1 MSHSRHMRAPRE
13 KTFSLRLSAEEW
25 ESAHAL
31 AAAEG
36 LTLSDYLRST
46 LRRAATRTT
55 RKAPVVA
62 AQP

>member
-1 MSHSRHMRAPRE
+1 MRHSKHMRATRE
-13 KTFSLRLSAEEW
+13 KTFSLRLSADEW
-25 ESAHAL
+25 ETAHAL

-46 LRRAATRTT
+46 LRRAAARTT
-55 RKAPVVA
+55 RKPAEA

>member
-1 MSHSRHMRAPRE
+1 MRQGKHMRATRE
-13 KTFSLRLSAEEW
+13 KTFSLRLSADEW
-25 ESAHAL
+25 ETAHAL

-46 LRRAATRTT
+46 LRRAAARTT
-55 RKAPVVA
+55 RKPAEA